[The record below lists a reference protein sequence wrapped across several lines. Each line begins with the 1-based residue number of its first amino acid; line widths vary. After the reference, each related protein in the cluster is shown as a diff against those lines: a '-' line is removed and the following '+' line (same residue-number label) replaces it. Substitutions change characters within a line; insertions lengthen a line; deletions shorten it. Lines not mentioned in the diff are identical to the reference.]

1 VESRGRSGGEAVSTS
16 VQGIDKSILEEAQR
30 LLGTRT
36 QRDTVNAAL
45 REVVRRKLVEE
56 FIAIMAERSPEELD
70 QMRTE
75 AWQ

>member
-1 VESRGRSGGEAVSTS
+1 MSTT
-16 VQGIDKSILEEAQR
+16 VQGIEKPILEESQR
-30 LLGTRT
+30 LLGTKT

-45 REVVRRKLVEE
+45 REVVRRKLVDE
-56 FIAIMAERSPEELD
+56 FIELMAERSPEELD